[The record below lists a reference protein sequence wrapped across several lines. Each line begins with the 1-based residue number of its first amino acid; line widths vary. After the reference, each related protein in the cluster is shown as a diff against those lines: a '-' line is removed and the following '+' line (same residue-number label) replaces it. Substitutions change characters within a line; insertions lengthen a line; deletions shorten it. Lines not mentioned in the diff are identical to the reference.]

1 MENKNPLHWE
11 VESPKEE
18 LKKETTIKKTDW
30 KKALLIFIISMAFFS
45 FIQKQYIGAAINLA
59 IGAIFFFLSNKMTQ
73 SQDLKSAARAKKI
86 YLIIGYALT
95 IGIIIFSVSAIT
107 YHFFNK

>member
-1 MENKNPLHWE
+1 MENKDPLHWE

-18 LKKETTIKKTDW
+18 VKKTRIKKTDW
-30 KKALLIFIISMAFFS
+30 KRALLIFIISMAFLS
-45 FIQKQYIGAAINLA
+45 FIRKQYIGAAINLT
-59 IGAIFFFLSNKMTQ
+59 IGTTFFFLSNKMTQ